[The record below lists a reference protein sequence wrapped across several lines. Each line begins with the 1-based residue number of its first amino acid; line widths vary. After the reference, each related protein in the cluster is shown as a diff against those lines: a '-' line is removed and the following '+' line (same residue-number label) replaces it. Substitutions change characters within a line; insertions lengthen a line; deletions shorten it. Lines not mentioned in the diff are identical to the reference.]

1 MKSTKKWKKIGLIL
15 IICIVVGFMLH
26 SPYSHVD
33 FLDGIWIEEVESQ
46 TTSDV
51 VTVQIHNEI
60 DAKHY
65 RYNSWYRIERKVGP
79 FWVRK
84 VMNPMVLI
92 SGNDYGG
99 AVSDGKILDYD
110 IGWQY
115 GKLLPGHYRIIICA
129 KNTNPTDKTDYYLT
143 AEFKI

>member
-1 MKSTKKWKKIGLIL
+1 MSKKKRWIIAAAVLIVIL
-15 IICIVVGFMLH
+15 CVVILP

-33 FLDGIWIEEVESQ
+33 FLDGIWMEAVESQ

-51 VTVQIHNEI
+51 ITVQFHNETG
-60 DAKHY
+60 AKHY
-65 RYNSWYRIERKVGP
+65 RYDSWYRIERKAGP
-79 FWVRK
+79 FWLRK
-84 VMNPMVLI
+84 PLNPLVLI
-92 SGNDYGG
+92 SGTDYGG
-99 AVSDGKILDYD
+99 VVKDSRTVNYD

-115 GKLLPGHYRIIICA
+115 GKLLPGRYRIIICA